1 MAAITATLSGV
12 AAAQIGGFLKSA
24 TSESKGSA
32 VDFDKVVAQGQDLLV
47 MITLATDL
55 GVEAAEHLADV
66 YPPEK
71 VEQIRLLSAQY
82 NELKTKRGSGNVDAE
97 ELKLASEIFAET
109 AKLERE
115 NNWKK
120 DRKDNAREVRKA
132 YGKLGVMLIVDAVA
146 GTQIPPTVDALK
158 NAVSEI
164 AKHPLSGVSKAA
176 QIRKQIAVLI
186 AVPGAAVSQV
196 QSAKSVRRICTQIAK
211 AEKFSLGAD
220 PPADSIKNVTDVKN
234 STRNLDEPESGGNP
248 AVVASVP
255 IAPSQ
260 LPSGAQPKDKTHEP
274 AMATRSP
281 APEPPPTAISTQV
294 APAVETSRSK
304 KGVVSPKE
312 TVVDVAAPEPA
323 EKTHQA
329 VVASVPI
336 APSQL
341 PSGAQPK
348 DETHEPTTA
357 ARSSA
362 PEPPPAAISTQTAT
376 LSPAPAPE
384 ASVVPTG
391 QTTRV
396 EGPDAEM
403 VGRLG
408 IAIRQ
413 IARRGSCV
421 QCRRLLQRTGAL
433 GALVEAAQDSAR
445 TLDEYEALVKDIAR
459 LQHG

>member
-1 MAAITATLSGV
+1 
-12 AAAQIGGFLKSA
+12 
-24 TSESKGSA
+24 
-32 VDFDKVVAQGQDLLV
+32 
-47 MITLATDL
+47 
-55 GVEAAEHLADV
+55 
-66 YPPEK
+66 
-71 VEQIRLLSAQY
+71 
-82 NELKTKRGSGNVDAE
+82 
-97 ELKLASEIFAET
+97 
-109 AKLERE
+109 
-115 NNWKK
+115 
-120 DRKDNAREVRKA
+120 
-132 YGKLGVMLIVDAVA
+132 
-146 GTQIPPTVDALK
+146 VDALK

-260 LPSGAQPKDKTHEP
+260 LPSGAQPKD
-274 AMATRSP
+274 
-281 APEPPPTAISTQV
+281 
-294 APAVETSRSK
+294 
-304 KGVVSPKE
+304 
-312 TVVDVAAPEPA
+312 
-323 EKTHQA
+323 
-329 VVASVPI
+329 
-336 APSQL
+336 
-341 PSGAQPK
+341 
-348 DETHEPTTA
+348 ETHEPTTA

-384 ASVVPTG
+384 ASVVPTR